1 MGKSEE
7 LFVLCEEN
15 HLLGSGGAEIR
26 RIRSEE
32 ENESEV

>member
-7 LFVLCEEN
+7 WFVLREET

-26 RIRSEE
+26 SEE